1 MSHSYH
7 AYGLEVES
15 SRPIEALSSV
25 PSQAQKFDL
34 SLQDGPEP
42 DWVRAILS
50 LPGKILKHKQEPAEA
65 AEPSFI
71 LTQHGEA
78 AGYELA
84 YSDGTRFVTDG
95 SATRLWGTYHPPM
108 AAEEMAVYLLGP
120 VMGFLLRRRHL
131 TCLHSSCVE
140 IQGQAICLCGEAG
153 FGKSTTAAALGLRG
167 FPVVAEDIVR
177 LDEAGGRFMAV
188 PGYPRVCLWPESVQM
203 LLGRDDALPLITTG
217 WEKRYLALD
226 GQRAKFAAQKLPI
239 SLVYVFA
246 SRVNETSAPRIETL
260 GAREA
265 MLELVGNTYMNW
277 VLDPRQRAEEFD
289 TLCRLVKQVS
299 VRRIVPHAQPE
310 KLADLCGL
318 ILQDAETFLSSRKD
332 APEPVRR

>member
-1 MSHSYH
+1 MSYSYH
-7 AYGLEVES
+7 AYGLEMES
-15 SRPIEALSSV
+15 SRPIEALNFV
-25 PSQAQKFDL
+25 PSKAQRFDL
-34 SLQDGPEP
+34 SIQDGPEP

-50 LPGKILKHKQEPAEA
+50 LPGKILKHKLEPAGA

-84 YSDGTRFVTDG
+84 YSDGTRFVTDD
-95 SATRLWGTYHPPM
+95 SATRLWGAYQPPM

-120 VMGFLLRRRHL
+120 VMGFLLRRRHI

-140 IQGQAICLCGEAG
+140 FQGHAICLCGEAG
-153 FGKSTTAAALGLRG
+153 FGKSTTAAALALRG
-167 FPVVAEDIVR
+167 LPVVAEDIVP
-177 LDEAGGRFMAV
+177 LEETDQRFEAV
-188 PGYPRVCLWPESVQM
+188 PGYPRVCLWPESVEL
-203 LLGRDDALPLITTG
+203 LLGSTEALPLITSG

-226 GQRAKFAAQKLPI
+226 GQRAKFAEQKLPLI
-239 SLVYVFA
+239 LVYVFA
-246 SRVNETSAPRIETL
+246 PRVNEDSAPRIEVL

-265 MLELVGNTYMNW
+265 MLELVGNTYLNW

-310 KLADLCGL
+310 KIGGLCDL
-318 ILQDAETFLSSRKD
+318 ILQDAETYLSSHRD
-332 APEPVRR
+332 SPNPVRR